1 MWLNLHDMWRQE
13 TFLNLSCV
21 ISKQH
26 HKDQLQN
33 ESLDIM
39 ESWQRWQILLD
50 FPYDAI
56 CIMYIYLYVCDVNMS
71 TFCVH
76 RPLHTVN
83 EGTQWGF
90 ALPQTSSCLDLNPQQ
105 RKTEVPLSPTLL
117 GLHKIQRPYLCSTP
131 PPYYRDLLKVNP
143 SQKSFTLPCEA
154 FLC

>member
-13 TFLNLSCV
+13 TFLNLSYV

-26 HKDQLQN
+26 YKDQLPN
-33 ESLDIM
+33 VSLDIM

-50 FPYDAI
+50 FPYI
-56 CIMYIYLYVCDVNMS
+56 RIWCYMYNVNMS

-76 RPLHTVN
+76 WPLHTVN
-83 EGTQWGF
+83 KGTQWGC
-90 ALPQTSSCLDLNPQQ
+90 ALSQTSSCLDLNPQQ

-143 SQKSFTLPCEA
+143 SQKSFTLPCDA